1 MISAVLAAVL
11 VVAGAAPAV
20 AAPAVDSGAAGSWTA
35 GTSATDSGGPTADAA
50 TAAAQDDGRTGNES
64 RTGNATATVTFEN
77 QSSNGTVVVI
87 ESVTL
92 PEGGFVAVHD
102 AGFLAGDALNSTVG
116 VSAYLEPGT
125 HENVAVRLF
134 EVSGVERDRLPGGNA
149 TLVAMA
155 HLDTDGNRTFDFVT
169 SGGTADGPYLV
180 GGTPVTDVATVTV
193 ERAGAGPPGGNATAV
208 AGRGEPE

>member
-1 MISAVLAAVL
+1 MIPAVLAAVL
-11 VVAGAAPAV
+11 VVAGAATAV

-35 GTSATDSGGPTADAA
+35 GTSAADSGGPTADAA

-125 HENVAVRLF
+125 HENVAVRPFALPAD
-134 EVSGVERDRLPGGNA
+134 RDRLPLGNA